1 MSNNISGVPA
11 LVVVDT
17 CSLLDLVRVAARRKT
32 IGAGE
37 ITAAKAIYGAV
48 TSSNAA
54 VGLGISDVVQSEFAA
69 NVDQVVGQTKE
80 TLRSLRHE
88 STHADEVAKLLGLSG
103 ILATSFKWEE
113 ALVDTTRRLAFSLLD
128 VSAEIRAT
136 GEDIQGAYYRT
147 LQRIPP
153 ARQGSQATHDCVIT
167 EQALRLAQGR
177 QAGTTLL
184 LSGNTRDFGSQGQRL
199 HPDLQV
205 EFQTAGLEYCT
216 SWGEIQGRIGLPDP

>member
-1 MSNNISGVPA
+1 MSNNISAAPT

-37 ITAAKAIYGAV
+37 ITAAKAIYGSA
-48 TSSNAA
+48 TSHNAA

-69 NVDQVVGQTKE
+69 NAAAVRAHTKE

-88 STHADEVAKLLGLSG
+88 SAHADEVAKLLGLSG
-103 ILATSFKWEE
+103 ILATSLKWEE
-113 ALVDTTRRLAFSLLD
+113 GLVDTTTRLAFSLLD

-136 GEDIQGAYYRT
+136 GEDVEGAYYRT
-147 LQRIPP
+147 LQRTPP

-167 EQALRLAQGR
+167 EQALRIAQGR

-184 LSGNTRDFGSQGQRL
+184 LSGNTKDFGSQGQRL

-205 EFQTAGLEYCT
+205 EFQAVGLEYCT
-216 SWGEIQGRIGLPDP
+216 SWGEIQGRVGLPDP